1 MKIEKRDK
9 YEDTESLWLAF
20 QRMYEAISRSPNPR
34 ETFAVANGDLFKIA
48 EHARRTAGYETLE
61 IINRILQGVGK

>member
-1 MKIEKRDK
+1 MKTEKRDK
-9 YEDTESLWLAF
+9 YEDTESLWVTF

-34 ETFAVANGDLFKIA
+34 ETFAIANKDLFKIA

-61 IINRILQGVGK
+61 IVNRVLQGVDK